1 MKKSIG
7 RVFGSAKVLC
17 GQVAI
22 TLYAILFPISGEIY
36 KNLFMLPKHNICIY
50 HIENESMIMIL

>member
-1 MKKSIG
+1 MKKSIE

-22 TLYAILFPISGEIY
+22 ILYVISFPISGEIN
-36 KNLFMLPKHNICIY
+36 KNLFMLPKHNIYIY